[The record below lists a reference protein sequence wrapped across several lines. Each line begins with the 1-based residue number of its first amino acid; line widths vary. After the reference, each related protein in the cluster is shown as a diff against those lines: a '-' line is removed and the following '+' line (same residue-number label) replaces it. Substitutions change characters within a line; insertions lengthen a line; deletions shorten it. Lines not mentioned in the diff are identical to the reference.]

1 MFVVGSY
8 TKAIFYTYH
17 KELFM
22 FIVESYSVAIIMC
35 FITMICWG
43 SWANTTKLVS
53 NKNWAFPLFYWDYS
67 IGLLLCSLV
76 FAFTLGSMGDSGRSF
91 IADIQQAGTGSLFAA
106 LLAGIIFNISNILL
120 VASINLAGMA
130 VAFPVGVGLA
140 LALGVIT
147 TYIGNPQGD
156 AQTLFLG
163 VACIVVA
170 IILTAIAYGRVTQE
184 SDKSRRNKGLITA
197 ILAGIIM
204 GWFFRFL
211 AASMSDNFSEP
222 VAGLMTPYSAL
233 VLFALGLF
241 LSNFVFNTLVM
252 KKPITGE
259 PVNGKMYFSGSLR
272 DHLCGG
278 IGGIIWCVGL
288 GFSLIASGQAGYA
301 VSYGLGQGATMIAV
315 IWGVFIWRE
324 FAKAPTGT
332 NKLIFTMFI
341 LYIIGIVLIIAAN
354 Q

>member
-1 MFVVGSY
+1 
-8 TKAIFYTYH
+8 
-17 KELFM
+17 M
-22 FIVESYSVAIIMC
+22 FIVESYAVAIIMC

-53 NKNWAFPLFYWDYS
+53 NKKWEFPLFYWDYS
-67 IGLLLCSLV
+67 IGLLLCSLL
-76 FAFTLGSMGDSGRSF
+76 FAFTLGSMGEAGRSF
-91 IADIQQAGTGSLFAA
+91 IPDIQQASSSSLMSAIV
-106 LLAGIIFNISNILL
+106 AGIIFNISNILL

-156 AQTLFLG
+156 PLILFLG
-163 VACIVVA
+163 VVCVVIA
-170 IILTAIAYGRVTQE
+170 IIFTAIAYGRVTQE
-184 SDKSRRNKGLITA
+184 ADKSRRNKGLITA

-211 AASMSDNFSEP
+211 ADSMSDNFSQP
-222 VAGLMTPYSAL
+222 ASGLMTPYSAL
-233 VLFALGLF
+233 VLFAVGLF
-241 LSNFVFNTLVM
+241 LSNFVLNRLVK
-252 KKPITGE
+252 KKPISGE

-272 DHLCGG
+272 DHVCGWL
-278 IGGIIWCVGL
+278 GGMIWCVGL
-288 GFSLIASGQAGYA
+288 AFSLIASGQAGYA
-301 VSYGLGQGATMIAV
+301 ISYGLGQGATMIAV

-324 FAKAPTGT
+324 FASAPAGT
-332 NKLIFTMFI
+332 NKLLLTMFI
-341 LYIIGIVLIIAAN
+341 SYIVGIVLIIAAN

>member
-1 MFVVGSY
+1 
-8 TKAIFYTYH
+8 
-17 KELFM
+17 M
-22 FIVESYSVAIIMC
+22 FIVESYTIAIIMC

-67 IGLLLCSLV
+67 LGVLICSLL
-76 FAFTLGSMGDSGRSF
+76 FAFTLGSMGETGRGF
-91 IADIQQAGTGSLFAA
+91 LNDIQQAQTSSLFSA

-147 TYIGNPQGD
+147 TYIGNPQGN
-156 AQTLFLG
+156 ALILFLG

-170 IILTAIAYGRVTQE
+170 IILTAIAYGKVTQE
-184 SDKSRRNKGLITA
+184 SDKSRRNKGLVTA

-211 AASMSDNFSEP
+211 AASMSDNFSAPET
-222 VAGLMTPYSAL
+222 GLLTPYSAL

-241 LSNFVFNTLVM
+241 LSNFVLNTLVM
-252 KKPITGE
+252 KKPIAGDA
-259 PVNGKMYFSGSLR
+259 VNGKMYFSGSVR
-272 DHLCGG
+272 DHLCGW
-278 IGGIIWCVGL
+278 IGGVIWCVGL

-301 VSYGLGQGATMIAV
+301 ISYGLGQGATMIAV

-324 FAKAPTGT
+324 FANAPAGT
-332 NKLIFTMFI
+332 NKLILAMFI
-341 LYIIGIVLIIAAN
+341 SYIVGIMLIIAAN

>member
-1 MFVVGSY
+1 
-8 TKAIFYTYH
+8 
-17 KELFM
+17 M

-43 SWANTTKLVS
+43 SWANTTKLNS
-53 NKNWAFPLFYWDYS
+53 NEKWSFPLFYWDYS
-67 IGLLLCSLV
+67 IGLLLCSLI
-76 FAFTLGSMGDSGRSF
+76 FAFTIGSYGEMGRSF
-91 IADIQQAGTGSLFAA
+91 LVDIQQANGSSLLSA
-106 LLAGIIFNISNILL
+106 LLAGVIFNISNILL

-147 TYIGNPQGD
+147 TYISNPQGN
-156 AQTLFLG
+156 AGILFAG

-184 SDKSRRNKGLITA
+184 ADKTRRNKGLITA

-211 AASMSDNFSEP
+211 AQSMSDNFSEP
-222 VAGLMTPYSAL
+222 AAGLMTPYSAL

-241 LSNFVFNTLVM
+241 LSNFVLNTLVM
-252 KKPITGE
+252 KKPIAGE
-259 PVNGKMYFSGSLR
+259 PVNGKMYFSGGLR
-272 DHLCGG
+272 EHASGWLGG
-278 IGGIIWCVGL
+278 VIWCIGL

-301 VSYGLGQGATMIAV
+301 ISYGLGQGATMVAV

-324 FAKAPTGT
+324 FASAPAGT

-341 LYIIGIVLIIAAN
+341 SYIIGIVLIIAAN